1 MKIERIQKLKEC
13 FDQHAQ
19 WWDDMHTVEIW
30 KARDLMGLLGYRKW
44 ENFIVAIQRAMEACK
59 NTGVETSLHFQVST
73 ETVILGKGAEREID
87 DYILTRY
94 ACYLVA
100 QNGDPHKEE
109 IAFAQS
115 YFAIQTRR
123 TELIQERLEYVERAV
138 ARYRLRES
146 EKQLSQ
152 NIYERGVDDEGFGRI
167 RSKGDEALFG
177 MPTADMKKK
186 LNMRPAR
193 PLADFLPTLTI
204 AAKNLATE
212 MTNYNVENQDL
223 YGERAITDEHV
234 QNNTSVRNMLL
245 ERNIVPENLPPAE
258 DFLKEERKS
267 KRLEKKLA
275 EPVPG
280 LEHNTSMLSAG
291 VPAKDSTKELIV
303 AYLAEHADTTSSE
316 LAVQLGVSAAT
327 ISRYTKVLV
336 EQGRIYATAQGKSRV
351 WRISEN
357 QAKH

>member
-1 MKIERIQKLKEC
+1 
-13 FDQHAQ
+13 
-19 WWDDMHTVEIW
+19 
-30 KARDLMGLLGYRKW
+30 
-44 ENFIVAIQRAMEACK
+44 
-59 NTGVETSLHFQVST
+59 
-73 ETVILGKGAEREID
+73 
-87 DYILTRY
+87 
-94 ACYLVA
+94 
-100 QNGDPHKEE
+100 
-109 IAFAQS
+109 
-115 YFAIQTRR
+115 
-123 TELIQERLEYVERAV
+123 
-138 ARYRLRES
+138 
-146 EKQLSQ
+146 
-152 NIYERGVDDEGFGRI
+152 
-167 RSKGDEALFG
+167 
-177 MPTADMKKK
+177 
-186 LNMRPAR
+186 
-193 PLADFLPTLTI
+193 
-204 AAKNLATE
+204 
-212 MTNYNVENQDL
+212 
-223 YGERAITDEHV
+223 
-234 QNNTSVRNMLL
+234 MLL